1 RENAGYQRRVCCSGP
16 GISAKEPQISAGFA
30 AAVCCK
36 SAANAEKKGRHR
48 PAGDRARRSFGLA
61 ANPLQMQPDGARDRS
76 VARRKY
82 AEQRDALRQGKA
94 GRAEDRF
101 RGGQREIGG
110 AVAAVI
116 GAEQRKQCLVLVDGY
131 ELAVERRPSVGAKI
145 EAKCRDLS
153 DEGLNLGSRSLR
165 IEAHRAA
172 QRGRGQPQRK
182 RSHDRIPLNLSR
194 T

>member
-1 RENAGYQRRVCCSGP
+1 MQSAARLLAPGP
-16 GISAKEPQISAGFA
+16 GISAKEPRISAGLPTRF
-30 AAVCCK
+30 
-36 SAANAEKKGRHR
+36 
-48 PAGDRARRSFGLA
+48 A
-61 ANPLQMQPDGARDRS
+61 ANPLLMQPDGARDRS

-82 AEQRDALRQGKA
+82 SEQRDALRQGEA

-101 RGGQREIGG
+101 CGGQREIGR
-110 AVAAVI
+110 AVAAVL
-116 GAEQRKQCLVLVDGY
+116 GAQQRKQCLVLVDGY

-145 EAKCRDLS
+145 ESKCRDLS